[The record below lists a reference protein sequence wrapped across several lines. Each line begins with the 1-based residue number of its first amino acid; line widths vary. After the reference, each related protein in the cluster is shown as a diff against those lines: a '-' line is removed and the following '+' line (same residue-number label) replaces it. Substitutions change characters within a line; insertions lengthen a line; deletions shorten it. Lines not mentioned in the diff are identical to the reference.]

1 MKEGKVVNMAN
12 VVHFNMLVEIN
23 QLLKDNGI
31 EYSIHSIGACTCA
44 GLRLR
49 QDGKSYPVQD
59 IIHLI
64 NEYLEKK
71 WMRVIPKEDDFT
83 YLQVVSKFEYE
94 KR

>member
-1 MKEGKVVNMAN
+1 MIDMAT

-49 QDGKSYPVQD
+49 QDGKSYPLQK
-59 IIHLI
+59 IIDLI
-64 NEYLEKK
+64 NRYLENK
-71 WMRVIPKEDDFT
+71 WMKVIPKDDDPS

-94 KR
+94 KE

>member
-1 MKEGKVVNMAN
+1 MIDMAT

-49 QDGKSYPVQD
+49 QDGKSYPLQE
-59 IIHLI
+59 IIDLI
-64 NEYLEKK
+64 NRYLENK
-71 WMRVIPKEDDFT
+71 WMKVIPKDDDPS

-94 KR
+94 RSKR

>member
-1 MKEGKVVNMAN
+1 MAT

-49 QDGKSYPVQD
+49 QDGKSYPLQK
-59 IIHLI
+59 IIDLI
-64 NEYLEKK
+64 NRYLENK
-71 WMRVIPKEDDFT
+71 WMKVIPKDDDSL

-94 KR
+94 KE

>member
-1 MKEGKVVNMAN
+1 MIDMAT

-49 QDGKSYPVQD
+49 QDGKSYPLQE
-59 IIHLI
+59 IIDLI
-64 NEYLEKK
+64 NRYLENK
-71 WMRVIPKEDDFT
+71 WMKVIPKDDDPS
-83 YLQVVSKFEYE
+83 YLQVVSKI
-94 KR
+94 

>member
-1 MKEGKVVNMAN
+1 MAT

-49 QDGKSYPVQD
+49 QDGKSYP
-59 IIHLI
+59 
-64 NEYLEKK
+64 
-71 WMRVIPKEDDFT
+71 
-83 YLQVVSKFEYE
+83 LQKMI
-94 KR
+94 